1 MKIRKYMAI
10 ALAATMLAL
19 VGCGNKNDSS
29 SVSDVPASTGAT
41 TEAAETTTT
50 AVETTTVET
59 TTEEVETTTAAPPSP
74 FADGIET
81 PIDGVRLGMRVDD
94 ITAMFGE
101 PSYKSEMGGAYYY
114 NTDSVTAFGE
124 TYNADSSIE
133 LLFDDEGYLSEVNFN
148 LGGQFK
154 DDGQFE
160 RIGTYSVEQQKAD
173 FDKLYAIIC
182 EKAGEPTHKNNWGD
196 KASCYTWT
204 SDDLETNPI
213 EYFIDEGDVDGLY
226 ANYVSFYIIADT
238 SSNKMP
244 FYSLLPKEPVKVTET
259 TIAEATEP
267 DESTGDSMA
276 FADMADAIDKAMS
289 AHANDP
295 ADTADDMLKL
305 CRATIEDLKA
315 NGIPLGEYT
324 GDAEADGLNENGES
338 HGEDTHGDVNTVSA
352 LVCKM
357 PASAL
362 GVSDIEGVTL
372 ESVSSYSGIITDST
386 STTDGYSVTLSFN
399 TGVTDT
405 AMKKAN
411 QNIFSYFIENGYTDT
426 GRDNFTRL
434 ESARKSGCLGEGY
447 WIQVKN
453 DKFEIMIRPE
463 SYNGTCDITF
473 YKL

>member
-10 ALAATMLAL
+10 ALAATLLAL

-29 SVSDVPASTGAT
+29 SVSDVPASTEAT
-41 TEAAETTTT
+41 TESAETTTT
-50 AVETTTVET
+50 AVEATTAEKVDTTTT
-59 TTEEVETTTAAPPSP
+59 APPSP

-81 PIDGVRLGMRVDD
+81 PIDGVRLGMRADD

-101 PSYKSEMGGAYYY
+101 PSYKSEMGDAYYY

-133 LLFDDEGYLSEVNFN
+133 LLFDDEGYLSVVTFN

-160 RIGTYSVEQQKAD
+160 RIGTYSAEQQKAD

-196 KASCYTWT
+196 KKSCYTWT
-204 SDDLETNPI
+204 SDDLETNPT
-213 EYFIDEGDVDGLY
+213 EYFIDEGAVDGLY

-267 DESTGDSMA
+267 DESAGDSMA

-315 NGIPLGEYT
+315 NGLPLGEYT
-324 GDAEADGLNENGES
+324 GDAEADGLDENGES
-338 HGEDTHGDVNTVSA
+338 AHEWEDGSASA

-357 PASAL
+357 PTSTL
-362 GVSDIEGVTL
+362 SVSDIEGITL
-372 ESVSSYSGIITDST
+372 KDANSFKMISTDVNGT
-386 STTDGYSVTLSFN
+386 IYGYSVTLRFN
-399 TGVTDT
+399 VGDPEDMI
-405 AMKKAN
+405 ANHKACE
-411 QNIFSYFIENGYTDT
+411 NIFSYFVENGYVDAESSAYNIPINAALHTEILT
-426 GRDNFTRL
+426 HLNRDNCGVT
-434 ESARKSGCLGEGY
+434 
-447 WIQVKN
+447 VKN
-453 DKFEIMIRPE
+453 DKFKISILPDTA
-463 SYNGTCDITF
+463 NGVCDISF